1 MVSLPV
7 AGKNTGAKVSE
18 KIIMPSSAQKALL
31 PDTSVAAIIR
41 GDYVDVFA
49 VLGMQDYS
57 SDQKQLSVFLPGAEE
72 ITVVSAGA
80 GKSLLKLER
89 LHAEGLFSGLLNRK
103 KRVPYRLRVTYPQA
117 QLFKEDPYRFPSLL
131 SHSDLYLLNNG
142 TQEQAYNFLGAN
154 HRVCESVAGILFA
167 VWAPNAR
174 RVSVVG
180 DFNDWDGRVHIMRK
194 HPAAGVWE
202 IFIPDLEPGQAYKF
216 EIIDQQGQRL
226 PLKADPYARQ
236 MQLRPDTASL
246 IPVKSEFKWADDDWL
261 RSRQSKSHH
270 QQPVSIYEVHAGSWK
285 RKVESGNR
293 FLTYRE
299 LVDELIPY
307 VVELG
312 FTHIQFMPL
321 SEYPFDGSWG
331 YQPIGMFAPT
341 SRYGNAEDFKY
352 FVNAAHQAGLGVL
365 LDWVPG
371 HFPNDEHGLSRFD
384 GTYLYEHTDP
394 KKGFHPDWNT
404 CIYNYGRG
412 EVISYLLSNALYW
425 LDEFHI
431 DGLRFDAVASMLY
444 LDYSRKDGEWLPNQY
459 GGRENIEAIDLLR
472 SITGRAYFNFPG
484 IMLVA
489 EESTAWPGVTD
500 FTENGGLGFGFK
512 WNMVWMNDTLSYLSR
527 DPVHRKFHHNQMT
540 FSLLYAYSENF
551 ILPLSHDEVVH
562 GKRSLLE
569 RVPGDDWQ
577 KFASLRA
584 YYAFMWGHPGK
595 KLLFM
600 GCEFAQRN
608 EWNHDQSLDWH
619 LLQFDSHQGLKRLV
633 SDINHLYR
641 KQSALFQYDTDP
653 KGFEWLDADN
663 YHNSIFIFARK
674 SDTQTMVILLNM
686 TPLVHHQ
693 YRIGVSLPGN
703 YREVINTDSSEYGG
717 SGKGN
722 FGSVSSEPVPS
733 HGREHS
739 LNLTIPPLACLYLE
753 YQQP

>member
-1 MVSLPV
+1 M
-7 AGKNTGAKVSE
+7 K
-18 KIIMPSSAQKALL
+18 
-31 PDTSVAAIIR
+31 
-41 GDYVDVFA
+41 
-49 VLGMQDYS
+49 
-57 SDQKQLSVFLPGAEE
+57 
-72 ITVVSAGA
+72 
-80 GKSLLKLER
+80 
-89 LHAEGLFSGLLNRK
+89 RK
-103 KRVPYRLRVTYPQA
+103 TRVPYRLKVDYPDA
-117 QLFKEDPYRFPSLL
+117 QIFLEDPYRFPSLL
-131 SHSDLYLLNNG
+131 QEDELYLFNNG
-142 TQEQAYNFLGAN
+142 IQEQAYRILGAN
-154 HRVCESVAGILFA
+154 HQVCKDLEGILFA
-167 VWAPNAR
+167 VWAPNAK

-202 IFIPDLEPGQAYKF
+202 IFIPSLEAGLAYKF
-216 EIIDQQGQRL
+216 EIIDQHGQRL

-246 IPVKSEFKWADDDWL
+246 IPAKSQFTWTDEDWL
-261 RSRQSKSHH
+261 GSRRSKSHH

-285 RKVESGNR
+285 RKVELGNR
-293 FLTYRE
+293 YLSYRE

-321 SEYPFDGSWG
+321 GEYPFDGSWG

-341 SRYGNAEDFKY
+341 SRYGSAEDFKF
-352 FVNAAHQAGLGVL
+352 FVNAAHAAGLGVL

-384 GTYLYEHTDP
+384 GTCLYEHADP

-472 SITGRAYFNFPG
+472 SITGRAYFNYPG

-500 FTENGGLGFGFK
+500 FTGNGGLGFGFK
-512 WNMVWMNDTLSYLSR
+512 WNMGWMNDTLSYLSR

-540 FSLLYAYSENF
+540 FSLLYAYSENY

-562 GKRSLLE
+562 GKRSILE

-584 YYAFMWGHPGK
+584 YYAFMWAHPAS
-595 KLLFM
+595 
-600 GCEFAQRN
+600 CCS
-608 EWNHDQSLDWH
+608 W
-619 LLQFDSHQGLKRLV
+619 
-633 SDINHLYR
+633 
-641 KQSALFQYDTDP
+641 
-653 KGFEWLDADN
+653 
-663 YHNSIFIFARK
+663 
-674 SDTQTMVILLNM
+674 
-686 TPLVHHQ
+686 
-693 YRIGVSLPGN
+693 GVSLGN
-703 YREVINTDSSEYGG
+703 VMNGIMTVVWTGTCCNMRRT
-717 SGKGN
+717 
-722 FGSVSSEPVPS
+722 
-733 HGREHS
+733 R
-739 LNLTIPPLACLYLE
+739 A
-753 YQQP
+753 